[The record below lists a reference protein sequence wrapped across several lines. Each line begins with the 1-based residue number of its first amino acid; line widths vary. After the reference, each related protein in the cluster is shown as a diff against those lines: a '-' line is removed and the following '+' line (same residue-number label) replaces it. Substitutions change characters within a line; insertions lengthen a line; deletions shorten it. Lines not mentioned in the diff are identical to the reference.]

1 MWVSQQLQHV
11 FTTCLVTFS
20 ETRSKPLDGR
30 GCETNARQLSSD
42 VPKNQFPSKTVQQ
55 LSITDIKMFLLTGK
69 IGKAYKVRNF
79 LIYSIDEI
87 PAIFSS

>member
-1 MWVSQQLQHV
+1 MVVLLLGNH
-11 FTTCLVTFS
+11 L
-20 ETRSKPLDGR
+20 KPLGGR

-55 LSITDIKMFLLTGK
+55 LSITDVKMLLLTGK

-79 LIYSIDEI
+79 LIYSIGEI
-87 PAIFSS
+87 PAIFFKLGAWRAA